1 MMQDRVV
8 RPRGNCLFTFCIVL
22 VLSTAY
28 GQGIT
33 LDSNLFQWDLV
44 ASLDYINPSNSYL
57 GGPMY
62 PKDTSGKVS
71 PNHFFF
77 LAAEFTTHTPPPTQ
91 VRTEYNVFWKFFGF
105 YEQRT
110 NRYLHGGPPSS
121 AVFTAINQ
129 LSIFWQYSAPYTIA
143 EGRYTITLTDSGQN
157 TTVLYVSYI

>member
-77 LAAEFTTHTPPPTQ
+77 LAAEFTTHTPPPNTG
-91 VRTEYNVFWKFFGF
+91 E
-105 YEQRT
+105 
-110 NRYLHGGPPSS
+110 NRIQCIL
-121 AVFTAINQ
+121 
-129 LSIFWQYSAPYTIA
+129 
-143 EGRYTITLTDSGQN
+143 E
-157 TTVLYVSYI
+157 VLWLLRAKDKPLPTRWST